1 MFCRGKT
8 DYEYLNYKSETMK
21 TILFLCGVYSIGFAL
36 FHTGF
41 WKIFRWNKELKKIS
55 FANKAIMQILNIQII
70 YYFIF
75 TAGICFVFPTELL
88 TTPLGNWFLGGTCL
102 FWLIRTLQQFIFLR
116 ANYYQIHL
124 LTFIFLI
131 GTVLFA
137 LPLLLII

>member
-8 DYEYLNYKSETMK
+8 NYKYLNYKSETMK
-21 TILFLCGVYSIGFAL
+21 TILFLCGFYNIAFAI

-41 WKIFRWNKELKKIS
+41 WKIFHWYKDLKKIS
-55 FANKAIMQILNIQII
+55 FSNKAIMQILNIQII
-70 YYFIF
+70 YYFLF
-75 TAGICFVFPTELL
+75 TAVICFVFLTELVN
-88 TTPLGNWFLGGTCL
+88 TPLGNWFLAGTSL

>member
-1 MFCRGKT
+1 
-8 DYEYLNYKSETMK
+8 MK
-21 TILFLCGVYSIGFAL
+21 TILFLCGFYNIAFAL

-41 WKIFRWNKELKKIS
+41 WKIFHWDKELKIVS

-70 YYFIF
+70 YYFLF
-75 TAGICFVFPTELL
+75 KAVICFVFPSELVNS
-88 TTPLGNWFLGGTCL
+88 PLGNCFLAGSSL

-131 GTVLFA
+131 GSILYA
-137 LPLLLII
+137 LPLLLRI